1 MPSES
6 QTLLTPPPVDTQH
19 LLNAI
24 RVALVNLNHPGTI
37 TYDPLTKPPPPVS
50 PQTLYYAIY
59 RAALGDIQ
67 S

>member
-1 MPSES
+1 MPGIP
-6 QTLLTPPPVDTQH
+6 QTLQVPPPVDTQH

-24 RVALVNLNHPGTI
+24 RVSLVNLNHPGTI
-37 TYDPLTKPPPPVS
+37 TYDPLTTPPPPVS

-59 RAALGDIQ
+59 RAAIGDIQ